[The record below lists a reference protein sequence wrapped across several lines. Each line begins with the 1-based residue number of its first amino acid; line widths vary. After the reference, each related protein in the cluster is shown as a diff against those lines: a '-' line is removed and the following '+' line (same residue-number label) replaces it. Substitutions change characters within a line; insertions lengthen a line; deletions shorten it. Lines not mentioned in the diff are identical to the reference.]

1 MSIGAVVTGATVIG
15 VAGTGAGAGG
25 IGAVGIGVISI
36 GDAVIIIIDEM
47 KGAGISRPD
56 YFDARNFS
64 ISLSN

>member
-1 MSIGAVVTGATVIG
+1 MSIGAVATGATVIG

-25 IGAVGIGVISI
+25 IGAVGTGVISI
-36 GDAVIIIIDEM
+36 GDAVIIIDEM